1 MVSDYDG
8 RNRIIMEE
16 KLAQIEKEKNEG
28 LKEKDEEGKKEP
40 KENTIQANKK
50 EKRIDES
57 SEIHF
62 GKPPGNTSL
71 AIMKCNF
78 IQ

>member
-16 KLAQIEKEKNEG
+16 KLAQIEKEKFEG
-28 LKEKDEEGKKEP
+28 RKEKDEEEKKES
-40 KENTIQANKK
+40 KENTMQAKKK

-57 SEIHF
+57 PEFHF